1 MQVQDKSLALVL
13 ILFLSF
19 WYPLNQ
25 AFASNLDD
33 AIKAYESE
41 DYKGA
46 VKILNEETETNP
58 SDIEAYKWLGKSYE
72 ALFEVEKSMK
82 SYRIYDNLKKNK
94 TSTIPSATPSVIVM
108 AKTSPKPKIV
118 PSPKPTIKPKINHI
132 IKTLASPKPKASIK
146 PKLAKVI
153 PIIKTTPKPVLISV
167 FDGWTSVKVVD
178 VKKGKTI
185 RLIPKN
191 SVDLTEVFEKSTKSS
206 NFVVIKCKIRYKKG
220 IIINANS
227 DQITV
232 LDQKNKTHRLYA
244 MSTFKFQYGG
254 NNASKKTEAL
264 QVGDYFE
271 LSKKDSRDTINFVF
285 KVDEGIKL
293 DSLNIMGYKSI
304 SLSSFGL

>member
-1 MQVQDKSLALVL
+1 MQVRDKSLALVL

-25 AFASNLDD
+25 ASANNLDD

-41 DYKGA
+41 DYKKA
-46 VKILNEETETNP
+46 VKILNEETEINP

-82 SYRIYDNLKKNK
+82 SYSIYDNLKKNK
-94 TSTIPSATPSVIVM
+94 ASSMPSATPSVIFAV
-108 AKTSPKPKIV
+108 KTSPKPNKIV
-118 PSPKPTIKPKINHI
+118 P
-132 IKTLASPKPKASIK
+132 SPKPKASIK
-146 PKLAKVI
+146 PKSAKTI
-153 PIIKTTPKPVLISV
+153 PIIKPKPVLISV

-191 SVDLTEVFEKSTKSS
+191 SVDLTEVSEKSTKST
-206 NFVVIKCKIRYKKG
+206 NFVIITCKIHYKKG
-220 IIINANS
+220 IIINTNS

-232 LDQKNKTHRLYA
+232 LDKKNKSYRLYA